1 MSDFEANIISL
12 SVRSSGTHTSTPSLV
27 HLSIPKDVDIL
38 WPDEGSVWE
47 RYSQRI
53 GTSFSRTWAAC
64 ESRFLKGL
72 GHPLAERG
80 QRVTGFPTIDWIQNI
95 LGYQLDFG
103 SSLHAYQRERHLD
116 KAESTVTSS
125 EYYCQSDV
133 TSFTTLV
140 KKKTYANV
148 TKFLSS
154 ENRDIRGKWARCPIV
169 RTEDNVK
176 IENNSQSIH
185 VIKNPSVSENRGL
198 WKCDHVPQTIPRATT
213 SSRILQRAR
222 TEDYMKLR
230 ARSPKRGS

>member
-1 MSDFEANIISL
+1 M
-12 SVRSSGTHTSTPSLV
+12 
-27 HLSIPKDVDIL
+27 
-38 WPDEGSVWE
+38 GSVWE
-47 RYSQRI
+47 QISQRI

-64 ESRFLKGL
+64 NGVSNHWLDPEYF
-72 GHPLAERG
+72 
-80 QRVTGFPTIDWIQNI
+80 
-95 LGYQLDFG
+95 GYQLDFEY
-103 SSLHAYQRERHLD
+103 SLHAYRRERHLD

-176 IENNSQSIH
+176 IENNSQSNH

-213 SSRILQRAR
+213 SSRILQWAR